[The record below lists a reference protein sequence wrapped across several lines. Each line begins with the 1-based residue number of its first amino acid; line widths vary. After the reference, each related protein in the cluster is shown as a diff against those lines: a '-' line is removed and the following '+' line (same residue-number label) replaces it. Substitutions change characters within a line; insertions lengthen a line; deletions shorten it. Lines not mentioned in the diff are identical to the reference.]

1 MPPMAWFL
9 ELQMYTRYTLGSLV
23 LRQHWSWDSPMV
35 PLSLRIKAKFLTVV
49 HKVLHNW
56 VLITA
61 LTFITLFFLSSH
73 PPPFSLCL

>member
-1 MPPMAWFL
+1 
-9 ELQMYTRYTLGSLV
+9 
-23 LRQHWSWDSPMV
+23 MV

-49 HKVLHNW
+49 HKVLHSW

-61 LTFITLFFLSSH
+61 LTFTTLFFLSSH